1 MTEPLLQVQGLRTY
15 FPILSKLLRRPVGS
29 VRAVDGIDLTLVA
42 GEVLGIVGESGS
54 GKTTAGKT
62 ILKLIEPTAGSI
74 VFEGRDITRLS
85 PAEMMPLRR
94 RMQIVFQDPMSSLNP
109 RMTVG
114 RILAAPFEIHGVARG
129 TEIADR
135 VAELLAMVG
144 LPAEAAQ
151 RYPHEFSGGQRQRVG
166 IARALALRPRLIIA
180 DEPVSALDVSIQAQ
194 IMNLLKRLQ
203 AELQLTYVLISHN
216 LGVVSH
222 ICDRVAVMYLGR
234 IVETAPREQL
244 FFDPKHPYTEALLH
258 AVPSPDPGR
267 ARRRTVLGGDIPS
280 PANPPSGCAF
290 HPRCP
295 HAMPRCARET
305 PLPTRLPGGR
315 TVACHLHAP

>member
-1 MTEPLLQVQGLRTY
+1 MVENLLEIRGLRTH
-15 FPILSKLLRRPVGS
+15 FPILSKILRRRIGS
-29 VRAVDGIDLTLVA
+29 VRAVDGVDLDVKP

-54 GKTTAGKT
+54 GKTTAGKS
-62 ILKLIEPTAGSI
+62 ILRLIEPTAGSI
-74 VFEGRDITRLS
+74 MFEGRDITHL
-85 PAEMMPLRR
+85 PAAEMLPLRQ

-114 RILAAPFEIHGVARG
+114 RILAAPFEIHGVAKGSDAR
-129 TEIADR
+129 AR
-135 VAELLAMVG
+135 VLDLLRLVG
-144 LPAEAAQ
+144 LPEEAAG

-166 IARALALRPRLIIA
+166 IARALALRPALIIG

-203 AELQLTYVLISHN
+203 GELGLTYILISHN

-234 IVETAPREQL
+234 IVESGPREAL
-244 FFDPKHPYTEALLH
+244 FFDAKHPYTAALLA
-258 AVPSPDPGR
+258 AVPSPDPG
-267 ARRRTVLGGDIPS
+267 ARRRRVPLGGDIPS

-295 HAMPRCARET
+295 SAMPRCAVEA
-305 PLPTRLPGGR
+305 PLRVALGGGHS
-315 TVACHLHAP
+315 VACHLHEA

>member
-1 MTEPLLQVQGLRTY
+1 MAEPLLQVQGLRTY

-85 PAEMMPLRR
+85 PTEMMPLRR

-129 TEIADR
+129 AEITDR

-258 AVPSPDPGR
+258 AVPSPEPGR

-305 PLPTRLPGGR
+305 PLPTRLPGGQ
-315 TVACHLHAP
+315 TVACHLHGP

>member
-1 MTEPLLQVQGLRTY
+1 VHGLAEPSQIASRTRRLL
-15 FPILSKLLRRPVGS
+15 
-29 VRAVDGIDLTLVA
+29 DLV
-42 GEVLGIVGESGS
+42 
-54 GKTTAGKT
+54 
-62 ILKLIEPTAGSI
+62 
-74 VFEGRDITRLS
+74 
-85 PAEMMPLRR
+85 
-94 RMQIVFQDPMSSLNP
+94 
-109 RMTVG
+109 
-114 RILAAPFEIHGVARG
+114 H
-129 TEIADR
+129 
-135 VAELLAMVG
+135 
-144 LPAEAAQ
+144 LPADAAE

-258 AVPSPDPGR
+258 AVPSPEPGR

-305 PLPTRLPGGR
+305 PLPSRLPGEQ
-315 TVACHLHAP
+315 TVACHLHGP

>member
-1 MTEPLLQVQGLRTY
+1 MAEPLLQVQGLRTY

-29 VRAVDGIDLTLVA
+29 VRAVDGIDLTLAA

-85 PAEMMPLRR
+85 PTEMMPLRR

-129 TEIADR
+129 AEITDR

-203 AELQLTYVLISHN
+203 GELQLTYVLISHN

-258 AVPSPDPGR
+258 AVPSPEPGR

-305 PLPTRLPGGR
+305 PLPTRLPGGQ
-315 TVACHLHAP
+315 TVACHLHGP

>member
-1 MTEPLLQVQGLRTY
+1 MAENLLEVRGLRTH
-15 FPILSKLLRRPVGS
+15 FPILSKILRRRIGA
-29 VRAVDGIDLTLVA
+29 VRAVDGVDLDVKP

-54 GKTTAGKT
+54 GKTTAGKS
-62 ILKLIEPTAGSI
+62 ILRLIEPTGGNI
-74 VFEGRDITRLS
+74 VFEGRDITHL
-85 PAEMMPLRR
+85 PATAMLKLRQ

-114 RILAAPFEIHGVARG
+114 RILAAPFEIHGVAKGAEARG
-129 TEIADR
+129 LVLD
-135 VAELLAMVG
+135 LLRLVG
-144 LPAEAAQ
+144 LPEDAAG

-166 IARALALRPRLIIA
+166 IARALALRPALIIA

-203 AELQLTYVLISHN
+203 GELGLTYILISHN

-234 IVETAPREQL
+234 VVESGPREAL
-244 FFDPKHPYTEALLH
+244 FFDPKHPYTEALLA
-258 AVPSPDPGR
+258 AVPSPDPSC
-267 ARRRTVLGGDIPS
+267 RRRRVPLGGDIPS
-280 PANPPSGCAF
+280 PANPPPGCAF

-295 HAMPRCARET
+295 RAMPRCAVEA
-305 PLPTRLPGGR
+305 PLPVTLPGGH
-315 TVACHLHAP
+315 TVACHLHEA

>member
-1 MTEPLLQVQGLRTY
+1 MVENLLEVRGLRTH
-15 FPILSKLLRRPVGS
+15 FPILSKILRRRVGS
-29 VRAVDGIDLTLVA
+29 VRAVDGVDLDVKP

-54 GKTTAGKT
+54 GKTTAGKS
-62 ILKLIEPTAGSI
+62 ILRLIEPTAGSI
-74 VFEGRDITRLS
+74 VFEGRDITHL
-85 PAEMMPLRR
+85 PAAEMLPLRQ

-114 RILAAPFEIHGVARG
+114 RILAAPFEIHGVAKGADARG
-129 TEIADR
+129 R
-135 VAELLAMVG
+135 VVDLLRLVG
-144 LPAEAAQ
+144 LPEEAAG

-166 IARALALRPRLIIA
+166 IARALALRPALIIG

-203 AELQLTYVLISHN
+203 GELGLTYILISHN

-234 IVETAPREQL
+234 IVESGPREAL
-244 FFDPKHPYTEALLH
+244 FFDPKHPYTEALLA
-258 AVPSPDPGR
+258 AVPSPDPG
-267 ARRRTVLGGDIPS
+267 ARRRRVPLGGDIPS

-295 HAMPRCARET
+295 SAMPRCAVEA
-305 PLPTRLPGGR
+305 PLPVALGGGHS
-315 TVACHLHAP
+315 VACHLHEA

>member
-1 MTEPLLQVQGLRTY
+1 MVENLLEVRGLRTH
-15 FPILSKLLRRPVGS
+15 FPILSKILRRRIGS
-29 VRAVDGIDLTLVA
+29 VRAVDGVDLDVKP

-54 GKTTAGKT
+54 GKTTAGKS
-62 ILKLIEPTAGSI
+62 ILRLIEPTAGSI
-74 VFEGRDITRLS
+74 VFEGCDITHL
-85 PAEMMPLRR
+85 PAAEMLPLRQ

-114 RILAAPFEIHGVARG
+114 RILAAPFEIHGVAKG
-129 TEIADR
+129 ADARAR
-135 VAELLAMVG
+135 VVDLLRLVG
-144 LPAEAAQ
+144 LPEEAAG

-166 IARALALRPRLIIA
+166 IARALALRPALIIG

-203 AELQLTYVLISHN
+203 GELGLTYILISHN

-234 IVETAPREQL
+234 IVESGPREAL
-244 FFDPKHPYTEALLH
+244 FFDPKHPYTEALLA
-258 AVPSPDPGR
+258 AVPSPDPG
-267 ARRRTVLGGDIPS
+267 ARRRRVPLGGDIPS

-295 HAMPRCARET
+295 SAMPRCAVEA
-305 PLPTRLPGGR
+305 PLPVALGGGHS
-315 TVACHLHAP
+315 VACHLHEA

>member
-1 MTEPLLQVQGLRTY
+1 MTEPLLEVRGLRTH
-15 FPILSKLLRRPVGS
+15 FPILSKLLRRRVGS
-29 VRAVDGIDLTLVA
+29 VRAVDGIDFTLA
-42 GEVLGIVGESGS
+42 PGEVLGIVGESGS

-62 ILKLIEPTAGSI
+62 ILKLIEPSQGAI

-85 PAEMMPLRR
+85 PREMMPLRR
-94 RMQIVFQDPMSSLNP
+94 RMQIIFQDPMSSLNP

-114 RILAAPFEIHGVARG
+114 RILAAPFEIHRVARG
-129 TEIADR
+129 SEISGR
-135 VAELLAMVG
+135 VAELLSMVG

-151 RYPHEFSGGQRQRVG
+151 RYPHEFSGGQRQRIG
-166 IARALALRPRLIIA
+166 IARALALRPRLILA

-203 AELQLTYVLISHN
+203 SELRLTYILISHN

-234 IVETAPREQL
+234 IVELASREAL
-244 FFDPKHPYTEALLH
+244 FYAPKHPYTEALLQ
-258 AVPSPDPGR
+258 AVPSPQPGR
-267 ARRRTVLGGDIPS
+267 ARTVASLGGDIPS
-280 PANPPSGCAF
+280 PANPPTGCAF

-295 HAMPRCARET
+295 RAMPRCAQEAPAPT
-305 PLPTRLPGGR
+305 TLPDGHV
-315 TVACHLHAP
+315 VACHLHSA

>member
-29 VRAVDGIDLTLVA
+29 VRAVDGIDLTLTA

-85 PAEMMPLRR
+85 PTEMMPLRR

-129 TEIADR
+129 AEITDR

-258 AVPSPDPGR
+258 AVPSPEPGR

-305 PLPTRLPGGR
+305 PLPTRLPGGQ
-315 TVACHLHAP
+315 TVACHLHGP

>member
-315 TVACHLHAP
+315 TVACHLHGP

>member
-1 MTEPLLQVQGLRTY
+1 MVENLLEVRGLRTH
-15 FPILSKLLRRPVGS
+15 FPILSKILRRRVGS
-29 VRAVDGIDLTLVA
+29 VRAVDGVDLDVRP

-54 GKTTAGKT
+54 GKTTAGKS
-62 ILKLIEPTAGSI
+62 ILRLIEPTAGSI
-74 VFEGRDITRLS
+74 VFEGRDITRL
-85 PAEMMPLRR
+85 PAAEMLPLRQ

-114 RILAAPFEIHGVARG
+114 RILAAPFEIHGVAKGAEAR
-129 TEIADR
+129 AR
-135 VAELLAMVG
+135 VLDLLRLVG
-144 LPAEAAQ
+144 LPEEAAG

-166 IARALALRPRLIIA
+166 IARALALRPALIIG

-203 AELQLTYVLISHN
+203 GELGLTYILISHN

-234 IVETAPREQL
+234 IVESGPREAL
-244 FFDPKHPYTEALLH
+244 FFDPKHPYTQALLA
-258 AVPSPDPGR
+258 AVPSPDPG
-267 ARRRTVLGGDIPS
+267 ARRRRVPLGGDIPS

-295 HAMPRCARET
+295 SAMPRCAVEQ
-305 PLPTRLPGGR
+305 PLTVALAGGHS
-315 TVACHLHAP
+315 VACHLHQA

>member
-29 VRAVDGIDLTLVA
+29 VRAVDGIDLTLAA

-85 PAEMMPLRR
+85 PTEMMPLRR

-129 TEIADR
+129 AEITDR

-258 AVPSPDPGR
+258 AVPSPEPGR

-305 PLPTRLPGGR
+305 PLPTRLPGGQ
-315 TVACHLHAP
+315 TVACHLHGP

>member
-29 VRAVDGIDLTLVA
+29 VRAVDGIDLTLAA

-85 PAEMMPLRR
+85 PTEMMPLRR

-129 TEIADR
+129 AEITDR

-258 AVPSPDPGR
+258 AVPSPEPGR

-280 PANPPSGCAF
+280 PANPPAGCAF

-295 HAMPRCARET
+295 QAMSRCAREV
-305 PLPTRLPGGR
+305 PAPTRLHGGHV
-315 TVACHLHAP
+315 VACHLHGP

>member
-29 VRAVDGIDLTLVA
+29 VRAVDGIDLTLAA

-62 ILKLIEPTAGSI
+62 IFKLIEPTAGSI

-203 AELQLTYVLISHN
+203 AELKLTYVLISHN

-258 AVPSPDPGR
+258 AVPSPEPGR

-305 PLPTRLPGGR
+305 PLPTRLPGGQ
-315 TVACHLHAP
+315 TVACHLHGP

>member
-1 MTEPLLQVQGLRTY
+1 MAEPLLQVQGLRTY

-29 VRAVDGIDLTLVA
+29 VRAVDGIDLTLAA

-85 PAEMMPLRR
+85 PTEMMPLRR

-129 TEIADR
+129 AEITDR

-203 AELQLTYVLISHN
+203 GELQLTYVLISHN

-258 AVPSPDPGR
+258 AVPSPEPGR

-295 HAMPRCARET
+295 YAMSRCAREA
-305 PLPTRLPGGR
+305 PLPTRLPGGQ
-315 TVACHLHAP
+315 TVACHLHGP

>member
-1 MTEPLLQVQGLRTY
+1 MSEPLLQVQGLRTH
-15 FPILSKLLRRPVGS
+15 FPILSKLLRRPVGT
-29 VRAVDGIDLTLVA
+29 VRAVDGIDLAVAA

-62 ILKLIEPTAGSI
+62 ILKLIEPTDGSI

-85 PAEMMPLRR
+85 PAEMMVLRR

-114 RILAAPFEIHGVARG
+114 RILAAPFEIHRVARG
-129 TEIADR
+129 AEIQDR
-135 VAELLAMVG
+135 VAELLGMVG
-144 LPAEAAQ
+144 LPGEAAE
-151 RYPHEFSGGQRQRVG
+151 RYPHEFSGGQRQRIG
-166 IARALALRPRLIIA
+166 IARALALRPRLIVA

-194 IMNLLKRLQ
+194 ILNLLKRLQ
-203 AELQLTYVLISHN
+203 SELRLTYILISHN

-234 IVETAPREQL
+234 IVETAPRAEL

-258 AVPSPDPGR
+258 AVPLPEPGS
-267 ARRRTVLGGDIPS
+267 ARQRRVLSGDIPS
-280 PANPPSGCAF
+280 PANPPAGCAF

-295 HAMPRCARET
+295 RAMPRCSHEA
-305 PLPTRLPGGR
+305 PLPTRRPGGHV
-315 TVACHLHAP
+315 VACHLHGA